1 MSKFNNSK
9 GFKNIG
15 KNNSIP
21 ITTKI
26 SQKDLKKQKKSNK
39 QNDNSN
45 IDIGITDD
53 DFEKMMEENEPKT
66 YGIKL
71 NSANNQNQNKKLY
84 QIPESFNLDDVK
96 KIFESNLKG
105 EELVE
110 LIAYGLKKNS
120 PEKDNFNK
128 ITGLDLLKGL
138 IDKFN
143 NPEQIDW
150 INPNKY
156 GYTLKYLLDNNQ
168 SGQMVCLLML
178 ANFAISKGLVKVPY
192 KNSQIYHIRLL
203 FQLFFT
209 YEIIDESIFWEWQ
222 DYLEKNE
229 LYDEEIKNK
238 LIIQTTEFYII
249 LKTIFEDEEDK
260 NDDENNYSKNNPN
273 RQNSNR
279 PNSNNELNN
288 NFDTEP
294 ESEPED
300 DEYKVPEEQDYNLD
314 DL

>member
-1 MSKFNNSK
+1 MSKYNNSK
-9 GFKNIG
+9 GFKNMG

-39 QNDNSN
+39 QNDNLN

-53 DFEKMMEENEPKT
+53 DFEKMMEENEPET
-66 YGIKL
+66 YGTKL
-71 NSANNQNQNKKLY
+71 NSINNQKLY

-96 KIFESNLKG
+96 KIFESHLEG

-120 PEKDNFNK
+120 PEKDNFDK

-150 INPNKY
+150 INPSRY
-156 GYTLKYLLDNNQ
+156 GSSLKYLLDNNQ
-168 SGQMVCLLML
+168 SEQMVCLLML

-229 LYDEEIKNK
+229 LYEK
-238 LIIQTTEFYII
+238 
-249 LKTIFEDEEDK
+249 
-260 NDDENNYSKNNPN
+260 
-273 RQNSNR
+273 
-279 PNSNNELNN
+279 
-288 NFDTEP
+288 
-294 ESEPED
+294 
-300 DEYKVPEEQDYNLD
+300 
-314 DL
+314 